1 MTPKSRVNSNK
12 QREKF
17 SAQVGRINSEATNA
31 VYAEHKKL
39 CALITMLKEL
49 EDLLSNR
56 VRTIFCLAA
65 LDPSDA
71 VLWSRVLRARGTPVW
86 LVLKNVMPHTHK
98 RPSPGKETS
107 HFRPLTRVHFVRC
120 LSFNSACA
128 SVRLSL
134 TTTTASQHDSC
145 PFLSTWN

>member
-1 MTPKSRVNSNK
+1 VTPKSRVNSNK

-71 VLWSRVLRARGTPVW
+71 VL
-86 LVLKNVMPHTHK
+86 
-98 RPSPGKETS
+98 
-107 HFRPLTRVHFVRC
+107 
-120 LSFNSACA
+120 
-128 SVRLSL
+128 
-134 TTTTASQHDSC
+134 
-145 PFLSTWN
+145 